1 MNCLKVLSLLGLIII
16 FIVNLTS
23 IVNNYFNDIITNTD
37 FYKVNIKKNL
47 NDNDHDPSVAGVV
60 RR

>member
-37 FYKVNIKKNL
+37 FYKVNI
-47 NDNDHDPSVAGVV
+47 
-60 RR
+60 